1 MVWWCR
7 GKPQYLLPK
16 TPRLFCLCH
25 WAAKAC
31 QTRPWRMKNMVD
43 GCGGQC
49 CWWRYFAKA
58 IYVWRGRV
66 SASTSKPNSWA
77 SRRLCLEGAFLL
89 LLALDPSRSFRLGQQ
104 KASHGLIHYKHDWCV
119 NQQRRGLTQPCH
131 LRGKMVQQRV
141 LVFRLGGGIKILEE
155 NSLDFQEEVSVTQE
169 KPTKILIWQLEMS
182 LFSLKRIV
190 LVGPG
195 VI

>member
-1 MVWWCR
+1 
-7 GKPQYLLPK
+7 
-16 TPRLFCLCH
+16 
-25 WAAKAC
+25 
-31 QTRPWRMKNMVD
+31 
-43 GCGGQC
+43 
-49 CWWRYFAKA
+49 
-58 IYVWRGRV
+58 
-66 SASTSKPNSWA
+66 
-77 SRRLCLEGAFLL
+77 
-89 LLALDPSRSFRLGQQ
+89 
-104 KASHGLIHYKHDWCV
+104 
-119 NQQRRGLTQPCH
+119 
-131 LRGKMVQQRV
+131 MVQQRV